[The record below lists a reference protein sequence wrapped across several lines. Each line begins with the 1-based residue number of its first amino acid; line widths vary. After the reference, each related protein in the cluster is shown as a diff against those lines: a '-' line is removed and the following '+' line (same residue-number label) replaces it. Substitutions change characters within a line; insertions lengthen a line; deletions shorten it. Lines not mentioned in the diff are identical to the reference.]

1 MFNVFGKKPTV
12 EGTVVRLCRFVCM
25 YMAELI
31 RVL

>member
-25 YMAELI
+25 YMTEL
-31 RVL
+31 

>member
-25 YMAELI
+25 YLAA
-31 RVL
+31 